1 MNKKTIIIGLISMF
15 VMLAS
20 NVSAKK
26 SITNEESMPKQEMI
40 YDVVEVMPSYPGGT
54 TKLMEFLNNNV
65 MYPKIA
71 QKKGIQGRVVV
82 KFIVEKNGMVTN
94 VETLRQVNPELDNEA
109 IRVVKSM
116 PKWTPGMHNG
126 KAVRV
131 KDCLHISFRLK

>member
-1 MNKKTIIIGLISMF
+1 MF

-116 PKWTPGMHNG
+116 PKWAPGMHNG

-131 KDCLHISFRLK
+131 TDKRPRP

>member
-131 KDCLHISFRLK
+131 KYCLPISFRLK